1 VVVLAVVVGLAVP
14 FRFAF
19 EGLAVVSAVMGTV
32 LGMIPMCAGDAGAE
46 AADRESGADG
56 GKGND
61 PAYALQHGSPFAG
74 RGRLA
79 IGR

>member
-1 VVVLAVVVGLAVP
+1 MAMVMVFLAVVPLLGLRALAV
-14 FRFAF
+14 
-19 EGLAVVSAVMGTV
+19 VVSAVMGSV
-32 LGMIPMCAGDAGAE
+32 LGMIPVRAGRAGAE

-56 GKGND
+56 GKGKD

-74 RGRLA
+74 QGRLA